1 MVIFHCYV
9 SSPEGMSIYQY
20 LLHITNW
27 DKQIMLLVSIMLYLL
42 SPDMEVASFERMASR
57 HWQPA
62 KKRIEKVKSLKER
75 VVWLIIYLLHIKY
88 IELVL
93 SLYPNPT
100 AFAGAWLFG
109 MRHQD
114 ALWPV
119 THDPGNWKWM
129 GYSYSLNETLMVTM
143 ASCPIHCLLSENKI
157 YSNIDIINVTVL
169 CNIEVTIHSNIV
181 LHIAQLEATQT
192 LHKWTSKSGLR
203 GGWDP
208 GISAQQRRGL
218 KLRCAAVGII
228 RAWK

>member
-1 MVIFHCYV
+1 M
-9 SSPEGMSIYQY
+9 
-20 LLHITNW
+20 
-27 DKQIMLLVSIMLYLL
+27 
-42 SPDMEVASFERMASR
+42 
-57 HWQPA
+57 
-62 KKRIEKVKSLKER
+62 
-75 VVWLIIYLLHIKY
+75 VWLIIYLLHIKY

-114 ALWPV
+114 ALWLV

-192 LHKWTSKSGLR
+192 LRKWTSTYPAFGAVEIQEYPPSSGGASSCVVRL
-203 GGWDP
+203 G
-208 GISAQQRRGL
+208 SS
-218 KLRCAAVGII
+218 